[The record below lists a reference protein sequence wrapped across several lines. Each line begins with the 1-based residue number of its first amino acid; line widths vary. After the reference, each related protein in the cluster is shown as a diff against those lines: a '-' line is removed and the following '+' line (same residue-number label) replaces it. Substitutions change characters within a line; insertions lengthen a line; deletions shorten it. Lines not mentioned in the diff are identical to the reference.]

1 MSNRNTE
8 NTSFSYKS
16 ANLDSTYS
24 GFILSLQS
32 YFTTVIL
39 NVVHFY
45 LIISYFSPKLLL
57 CHKKCDQNNIFV
69 FISHGFDIVFPI
81 FLSSPIHNFFSPQD
95 TGMELKTYNG
105 PSASRIFTH
114 QNIDI
119 ACIISYPM
127 LLQTPMNI
135 PILQCKEFKTHL
147 PTHSSTRGVLAC
159 LPIHTTNDQFLK
171 CV

>member
-8 NTSFSYKS
+8 NTSFSHKS
-16 ANLDSTYS
+16 ANLDSAYS

-45 LIISYFSPKLLL
+45 LIISYFSPGKLSLF
-57 CHKKCDQNNIFV
+57 HKKCDQNNIFV

-81 FLSSPIHNFFSPQD
+81 FLSSLIHNFLSPQD

-105 PSASRIFTH
+105 PSAARSFTH

-127 LLQTPMNI
+127 LFADPHEYSNTQLKGIQNSITDTFVYTSGAG
-135 PILQCKEFKTHL
+135 L
-147 PTHSSTRGVLAC
+147 LAN
-159 LPIHTTNDQFLK
+159 LHNQ
-171 CV
+171 